1 MVGQAGDVQ
10 GAGEAAV
17 VFGGG
22 FLAEDQ
28 VEEVGVAELGVVGAL
43 DQGGGAGGELV
54 QAEPGGVRADP
65 GGDEF
70 AHGVLLGGEVAG
82 RAGPAAGGWRP
93 ARGCQGVAALRL
105 PAGRVVSSCR

>member
-1 MVGQAGDVQ
+1 MQ

-43 DQGGGAGGELV
+43 DQGGRGGGELV

-70 AHGVLLGGEVAG
+70 AHGVLLGVGSRG
-82 RAGPAAGGWRP
+82 KGRP
-93 ARGCQGVAALRL
+93 AVTRG
-105 PAGRVVSSCR
+105 